1 MALRQSSLLYP
12 PLGLLSLLLFHRITT
27 IAAARATILP
37 SRPPPSGGTQAFREA
52 PAFRNGYTCTQ
63 NYDNHIHIVMPL
75 DANYIR
81 GTIAAVLSILQHSAC
96 PEHISFHFL
105 SLHFHPKLFSTIKST
120 FPYLNFKRYHF
131 DSNRVRGKISKSV
144 RQALDQPLNY
154 ARIYLSDVLPV
165 DVERVIYLD
174 SDIIVVDDIAKLW
187 RVDLGDNVV
196 AAPEYCHANFTNY
209 FTDAFWLDSS
219 LAKKF
224 ERKERPCYFN
234 TGVMVVDVYRWRK
247 GGYTQKVEEWMILQ
261 KQKRIYDLG
270 SLPPILLVFAGNIK
284 GVDHRWNQHGLGGDN
299 FEGNCRGL
307 HPGPVSLLHWSGKGK
322 PWLRVDVGKPCTVD
336 HLWTPYDLHRSL
348 RVALEGW
355 EWEKF
360 RGDRS

>member
-1 MALRQSSLLYP
+1 M
-12 PLGLLSLLLFHRITT
+12 
-27 IAAARATILP
+27 
-37 SRPPPSGGTQAFREA
+37 
-52 PAFRNGYTCTQ
+52 
-63 NYDNHIHIVMPL
+63 
-75 DANYIR
+75 
-81 GTIAAVLSILQHSAC
+81 
-96 PEHISFHFL
+96 
-105 SLHFHPKLFSTIKST
+105 
-120 FPYLNFKRYHF
+120 
-131 DSNRVRGKISKSV
+131 
-144 RQALDQPLNY
+144 
-154 ARIYLSDVLPV
+154 
-165 DVERVIYLD
+165 ERVIYLD

-187 RVDLGDNVV
+187 RVDLGDKVV

-348 RVALEGW
+348 RVALEG
-355 EWEKF
+355 
-360 RGDRS
+360 